1 MVQPLYR
8 AVADKRHPIT
18 RKLTEVFGGRL
29 TASPSSR
36 VVKAHGEKGA
46 SPRQEIVSEK
56 LIDDTIAYLAP
67 TLEQHK
73 GCTLVDI
80 LPGACLFSSKLHDFL
95 KPKRHILME
104 PEERYYEPFIKPLLD
119 KSGSTYRY
127 TTMTGAHPS
136 SYWQSYPK
144 MLGNPDWFP
153 GHQELKIDDPRRRQ
167 FRPDIL
173 VVGNLSRRFKVRRR
187 VASVQW
193 AIMVLQQMGYAT
205 LENNLIHHD
214 GLVRMLWWLPEAL
227 AHHVFPPTE
236 TSRFATPLMLDMGC
250 EINQTVGTTSS
261 WTDSLRKRGAPR
273 LRPDV
278 FRDVIRNRC
287 SNSMDK
293 LGMKQPKGRP
303 FLMRY
308 EGEDLEKFV
317 VNPLQN
323 LAQTVPEL
331 EEKVKTVED
340 RMGKIRESGLTGRMG
355 GRKES
360 HPLEKWLYETIA
372 YTQLPHITPAYEGR
386 KANVIALAIIAD
398 EVLRTINLEASFK
411 ALEEKSQDPDALEPL
426 RKRIIDISEAYE
438 DFTRDRTY
446 YKEWTDGIV
455 DEHMA
460 ILAEPTLLALD
471 RRAYEPLQASDS
483 DFWPRNNMML
493 VDQMPIPRDLSV
505 PDLSSA
511 MDGAKTANMLIRY
524 LMQART
530 KSVPAALE
538 TLAPNA
544 SKDLIPQVPAMTDP
558 RKGGRMH
565 LESFRVRN
573 LNADM
578 IEGLTKAWAEWP
590 FTPSTIE
597 LELALANLA
606 PGKGEGEESEGV
618 KANVVEEED

>member
-8 AVADKRHPIT
+8 AIADKRHPIT

-29 TASPSSR
+29 TANPSSR

-136 SYWQSYPK
+136 NYWQSYPK
-144 MLGNPDWFP
+144 MLGNPDWFLD
-153 GHQELKIDDPRRRQ
+153 HQELKTDDPRRRQ

-173 VVGNLSRRFKVRRR
+173 VIGNLSRRFKVRRR

-205 LENNLIHHD
+205 LDNNLIHRD
-214 GLVRMLWWLPEAL
+214 GLVRMLWWLPESL

-236 TSRFATPLMLDMGC
+236 TSRFATPLMLDMGS
-250 EINQTVGTTSS
+250 EINQTVGTTSP
-261 WTDSLRKRGAPR
+261 WTESLRKRGAPR
-273 LRPDV
+273 LRPDI

-293 LGMKQPKGRP
+293 LGMKQPNSRP
-303 FLMRY
+303 FLMRH
-308 EGEDLEKFV
+308 EGEDLEKFL
-317 VNPLQN
+317 VNPLQQ

-331 EEKVKTVED
+331 EEKVKSVED
-340 RMGKIRESGLTGRMG
+340 RMDKIRESGLTGRMG

-372 YTQLPHITPAYEGR
+372 YTQLPYITPAYEGR

-411 ALEEKSQDPDALEPL
+411 ALEETSQDSDALEPL
-426 RKRIIDISEAYE
+426 RKRIIAISEAYE

-460 ILAEPTLLALD
+460 VLAEPTLLALD

-493 VDQMPIPRDLSV
+493 VDQMPISRDLSV
-505 PDLSSA
+505 PDLASA
-511 MDGAKTANMLIRY
+511 MDGSKTANMLIRY

-606 PGKGEGEESEGV
+606 PGKGEGEELEGV
-618 KANVVEEED
+618 KSNVEEED

>member
-1 MVQPLYR
+1 
-8 AVADKRHPIT
+8 
-18 RKLTEVFGGRL
+18 
-29 TASPSSR
+29 
-36 VVKAHGEKGA
+36 
-46 SPRQEIVSEK
+46 
-56 LIDDTIAYLAP
+56 
-67 TLEQHK
+67 
-73 GCTLVDI
+73 
-80 LPGACLFSSKLHDFL
+80 
-95 KPKRHILME
+95 
-104 PEERYYEPFIKPLLD
+104 
-119 KSGSTYRY
+119 
-127 TTMTGAHPS
+127 
-136 SYWQSYPK
+136 
-144 MLGNPDWFP
+144 MLGNPDWFLD
-153 GHQELKIDDPRRRQ
+153 HQELKIDDPRRRQ

-173 VVGNLSRRFKVRRR
+173 VIGNLSRRFKVRRR

-205 LENNLIHHD
+205 LDNNLIHRD
-214 GLVRMLWWLPEAL
+214 GLVRMLWWLPESL

-236 TSRFATPLMLDMGC
+236 TSRFATPLMLDMGS
-250 EINQTVGTTSS
+250 EINQTVGTTSP
-261 WTDSLRKRGAPR
+261 WTESLRKRGAPR
-273 LRPDV
+273 LRPEI

-293 LGMKQPKGRP
+293 LRMKQPNTRP
-303 FLMRY
+303 FLMRH
-308 EGEDLEKFV
+308 EGEDLEKFL
-317 VNPLQN
+317 VNPLQH

-331 EEKVKTVED
+331 EEKVKSVEA
-340 RMGKIRESGLTGRMG
+340 RMGKIKESGLTGRMG

-372 YTQLPHITPAYEGR
+372 YTQLPYITPVYEGR

-411 ALEEKSQDPDALEPL
+411 ALEETSQDSNALEPL
-426 RKRIIDISEAYE
+426 RKRIIAISEAYE

-460 ILAEPTLLALD
+460 VLAEPTLLALD

-493 VDQMPIPRDLSV
+493 VDQMPIARDLSV
-505 PDLSSA
+505 PDLASA
-511 MDGAKTANMLIRY
+511 MDGSKTANMLIRY

-597 LELALANLA
+597 LELALANMA
-606 PGKGEGEESEGV
+606 PGKAEGEELEGV
-618 KANVVEEED
+618 KSHVEEED